1 MIGERGG
8 PTRRPCRRRPLPW
21 SGDHDRPRRLMLV
34 HAHPDDESSG
44 TGATMARYAAD
55 GAAVTLVTCTLGE
68 LGEVVVP
75 ELEHLRH
82 DHDDAL
88 GPHRLQELTAAM
100 VALGVTD
107 FVRLGGDGR
116 WRDSGMATDEQ
127 GNVIPADNLH
137 DDCFWRADLLTAA
150 DELVSLIRD
159 RRPQVL
165 ITYDEVGLYG
175 HPDHVQAHRVAT
187 YASQLAAV
195 PSYRPDLGE
204 PWQLQRVLWM
214 ALAESAMRAMIEG
227 ARMARAAAPP
237 DAGAEDD
244 FFGDFD
250 LNSGERP
257 PMSTPDADI
266 DVRIDGHPYAAQ
278 RFAAL
283 RAHATQ
289 IRPDEFFF
297 LLEAQ
302 PAGPLWH
309 DSYRLAA
316 GTPFEEG
323 ADDLFGGLDLV

>member
-1 MIGERGG
+1 
-8 PTRRPCRRRPLPW
+8 
-21 SGDHDRPRRLMLV
+21 MLV

-44 TGATMARYAAD
+44 TGATMARYAAA
-55 GAAVTLVTCTLGE
+55 GVAVTLVTCTLGE
-68 LGEVVVP
+68 LGEVVAP
-75 ELEHLRH
+75 ELEHLRY

-100 VALGVTD
+100 AALGVTD

-127 GNVIPADNLH
+127 GRVIPADNLH
-137 DDCFWRADLLTAA
+137 DDCFWRADLLVAA
-150 DELVSLIRD
+150 NELVALIRD

-187 YASQLAAV
+187 YAAQLAAV
-195 PSYRPDLGE
+195 PSYRRDLGE
-204 PWQLQRVLWM
+204 PWHVQRVLWM
-214 ALAESAMRAMIEG
+214 AIAESAMRAMIAG
-227 ARMARAAAPP
+227 ARQAAAA
-237 DAGAEDD
+237 AGTEEDD
-244 FFGDFD
+244 FFADFD
-250 LNSGERP
+250 LESGEPP

-266 DVRIDGHPYAAQ
+266 AVRIDGYPYAAQ

-283 RAHATQ
+283 RAHVTQ

-297 LLEAQ
+297 ALEGQ
-302 PAGPLWH
+302 PPGQVWF
-309 DSYRLAA
+309 DSFRLAA

-323 ADDLFGGLDLV
+323 ADDLFGGLDLD